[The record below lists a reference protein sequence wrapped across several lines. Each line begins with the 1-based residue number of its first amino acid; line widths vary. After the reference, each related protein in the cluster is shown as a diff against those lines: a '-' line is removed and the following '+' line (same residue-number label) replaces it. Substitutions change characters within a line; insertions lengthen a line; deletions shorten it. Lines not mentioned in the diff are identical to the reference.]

1 MPGVTFGNSLC
12 SGVCWPKV
20 VHGKTALWA
29 SFGHP
34 APSSQVLAVG
44 CHHGSVDWVLEGTS
58 HGALTAELDSSPGCA
73 RPPNTPAT
81 ALPAWPATLMA
92 SALPELNI
100 LWGRE
105 P

>member
-1 MPGVTFGNSLC
+1 MPGVTSGNSLC
-12 SGVCWPKV
+12 SGVCWPTA

-34 APSSQVLAVG
+34 APFPQVLAVG
-44 CHHGSVDWVLEGTS
+44 CHHRSVDWVLEGTS
-58 HGALTAELDSSPGCA
+58 HGALTAELDSSPGCT
-73 RPPNTPAT
+73 RPLNTPAT
-81 ALPAWPATLMA
+81 ALPPWPAMLTA